1 MMHPNPPLMFAHKQG
16 WPWLPLVWPMVSV
29 CLFFFHLGEG
39 VQIKPTTFTATWFN
53 SQYFFWIMFYPI
65 SSYFQY
71 ILWILLQNLLCIIHH
86 LSFLGTDYEIFVCRR
101 QVFFQAPPWRVPSP
115 LGRTKLWPGRPG
127 TLGPWDRAAKINESY
142 INHHRSPW
150 CWGIDSTIFFW
161 EKPWCP
167 SLEWLRW
174 WKVSWAVG
182 LCWIY
187 DTANDRTVDGVYKP
201 TFLTGWRHLGWRGTS
216 EAFFTRFCDVQFWK
230 TLGRQNSWKW

>member
-39 VQIKPTTFTATWFN
+39 VQIKPTTFTVTWSN

-71 ILWILLQNLLCIIHH
+71 ILWILLQDLLCIIHH

-150 CWGIDSTIFFW
+150 CWGIDSTIFLG
-161 EKPWCP
+161 KTM
-167 SLEWLRW
+167 
-174 WKVSWAVG
+174 VS
-182 LCWIY
+182 
-187 DTANDRTVDGVYKP
+187 
-201 TFLTGWRHLGWRGTS
+201 
-216 EAFFTRFCDVQFWK
+216 QFVMAK
-230 TLGRQNSWKW
+230 MVKS

>member
-1 MMHPNPPLMFAHKQG
+1 MNIITRFTVYHP
-16 WPWLPLVWPMVSV
+16 
-29 CLFFFHLGEG
+29 
-39 VQIKPTTFTATWFN
+39 
-53 SQYFFWIMFYPI
+53 
-65 SSYFQY
+65 SS
-71 ILWILLQNLLCIIHH
+71 
-86 LSFLGTDYEIFVCRR
+86 SFLGTDYEIFVCRR

-127 TLGPWDRAAKINESY
+127 TLGPWGLGTERRRSTNRIY
-142 INHHRSPW
+142 HHRSPW
-150 CWGIDSTIFFW
+150 CWGIGLIQRFFW

-167 SLEWLRW
+167 SLEWLSW

-187 DTANDRTVDGVYKP
+187 DIANDRTVDGVYKP

-216 EAFFTRFCDVQFWK
+216 EAFFTRLCDVQFWK